1 MVTMLT
7 TDDLARLRGL
17 LAQHKQLTAIK
28 DTMEY
33 LSAYCKWDAA
43 AGKFLADHGEEL
55 ARVYAAV
62 LGAPV
67 GVVNTDDGDLV
78 MVRLH
83 DDEDRPD
90 FTGKAVRL
98 VPLGAGKG
106 ED

>member
-1 MVTMLT
+1 MLT

-28 DTMEY
+28 GTMEY

-62 LGAPV
+62 LVAPEGMLAHYPEANDRATFLYFNGQGSVPV
-67 GVVNTDDGDLV
+67 G
-78 MVRLH
+78 R
-83 DDEDRPD
+83 E
-90 FTGKAVRL
+90 VRL